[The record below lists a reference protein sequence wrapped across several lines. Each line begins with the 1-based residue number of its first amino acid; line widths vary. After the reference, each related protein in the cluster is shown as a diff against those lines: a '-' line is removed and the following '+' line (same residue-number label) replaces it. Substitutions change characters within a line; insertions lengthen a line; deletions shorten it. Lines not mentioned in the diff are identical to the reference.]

1 MGRTLVGGRSLVAR
15 IAGLG
20 QLGLRPDQPVRELRD
35 LAGKLQDD
43 AVLLFHVPL
52 QESEAFLEGALVFIH
67 GGKMEGG
74 TTAGQDAMMIPTDGG
89 SGQGLGVEGRPGF

>member
-1 MGRTLVGGRSLVAR
+1 MGRTFVGRRSLVAR

-20 QLGLRPDQPVRELRD
+20 QLRLRPDQPVGELRQ

-43 AVLLFHVPL
+43 TILLLDMSL

-67 GGKMEGG
+67 
-74 TTAGQDAMMIPTDGG
+74 
-89 SGQGLGVEGRPGF
+89 VEIT

>member
-1 MGRTLVGGRSLVAR
+1 MGRTFVGGRSLVAR

-20 QLGLRPDQPVRELRD
+20 QLRLRPDQPVGELRD

-43 AVLLFHVPL
+43 TVLLLDVPL

-67 GGKMEGG
+67 VE
-74 TTAGQDAMMIPTDGG
+74 TT
-89 SGQGLGVEGRPGF
+89 